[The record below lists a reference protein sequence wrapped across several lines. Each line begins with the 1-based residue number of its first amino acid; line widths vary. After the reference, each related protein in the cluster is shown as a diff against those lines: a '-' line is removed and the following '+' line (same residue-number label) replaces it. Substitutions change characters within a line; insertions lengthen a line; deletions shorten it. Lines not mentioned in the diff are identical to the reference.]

1 MTSERFVVLGLAHV
15 RSTWFA
21 QVSQWATAAA
31 LPVDFVKCVSL
42 DEVRARLASGRAF
55 SALLVDAGI
64 AGVDRDLVDLAARI
78 SCSTLLVDDGS
89 LRAEWAELGV
99 AAVLPAD
106 FDRQQFRTVLD
117 QHAHPIGT
125 VTTPAA
131 RSDAPPSEHPE
142 RWQGRLV
149 AVTGAGGTGSS
160 TMAMALAQGLGRDVR
175 NRSLVVLADL
185 ALDAD
190 QAMLHDARDIVP
202 GVQELVDAFRH
213 GSPPADEIRSLTFG
227 DGHPYRLL
235 LGLRRHR
242 DWSVLRPR
250 SFRAALDGLRA
261 AFTQV
266 VADIDPD
273 LEGEAQCGSID
284 VEERNLMS
292 RTVAAQADVVVVTAL
307 AGTQGLHRL
316 GRVLGDLRELG
327 VPDTRLL
334 PVVNRA
340 PRSPRARAEITRAL
354 ADLLAARHQP
364 DTPSALAS
372 PLFVTE
378 HRRID
383 AAIRDGLGVPSSL
396 AASVTAA
403 VGSLADRVAH
413 ESLRTT
419 GPDEPVAVRPG
430 SLGSWATSQEAT
442 G

>member
-15 RSTWFA
+15 RSNWFA

-31 LPVDFVKCVSL
+31 LPVDFIKCVSL

-64 AGVDRDLVDLAARI
+64 VGVDRDLVDLAAQI
-78 SCSTLLVDDGS
+78 SCTTLLVDDGS
-89 LRAEWAELGV
+89 LRSEWAELGV
-99 AAVLPAD
+99 ATVLPAN
-106 FDRQQFRTVLD
+106 FDRQQFRSVLD

-125 VTTPAA
+125 VTTSIPQGAEPAPA
-131 RSDAPPSEHPE
+131 QPSAW
-142 RWQGRLV
+142 RGRLI
-149 AVTGAGGTGSS
+149 AVTGAGGTGTS
-160 TMAMALAQGLGRDVR
+160 TVTMALAQGLGRDVR
-175 NRSLVVLADL
+175 NRSLVLLADL

-213 GSPPADEIRSLTFG
+213 GTPAADEIRTLTFG
-227 DGHPYRLL
+227 DGRPYRLL

-242 DWSVLRPR
+242 DWAVLRPR
-250 SFRAALDGLRA
+250 SFQAALDGLRS

-284 VEERNLMS
+284 VEERNLMA
-292 RTVAAQADVVVVTAL
+292 RTVASQADVVVVTAL
-307 AGTQGLHRL
+307 AGPQGVHRL
-316 GRVLGDLRELG
+316 ARVLGDLRELG

-340 PRSPRARAEITRAL
+340 PRSPRSRAEIARAL
-354 ADLLAARHQP
+354 ADLVATRRDP
-364 DTPSALAS
+364 DTVSALAS
-372 PLFVTE
+372 PLFVGE

-383 AAIRDGLGVPSSL
+383 AAIRDGLGVPSAL
-396 AASVTAA
+396 ASSITAA
-403 VGSLADRVAH
+403 VAGLTDRLALDDASVA
-413 ESLRTT
+413 
-419 GPDEPVAVRPG
+419 GAAEPVAVRPG
-430 SLGSWATSQEAT
+430 SLGSWATSQEAA

>member
-31 LPVDFVKCVSL
+31 LPVDFVKCVSI

-64 AGVDRDLVDLAARI
+64 VGVDRDLIDLAARI

-106 FDRQQFRTVLD
+106 FDRQQFRSVLD
-117 QHAHPIGT
+117 QHALPIGT
-125 VTTPAA
+125 VTTPSA
-131 RSDAPPSEHPE
+131 RSDSRPPDHPE

-149 AVTGAGGTGSS
+149 AVTGSGGTGSS

-175 NRSLVVLADL
+175 NRSLVLLADL

-213 GSPPADEIRSLTFG
+213 GSPPSEEIRALTFG
-227 DGHPYRLL
+227 DGHPYRVL

-250 SFRAALDGLRA
+250 SFRAALDGLRS

-273 LEGEAQCGSID
+273 LEGEAACGSID
-284 VEERNLMS
+284 VEERNLMA

-307 AGTQGLHRL
+307 AGPQGLHRL

-334 PVVNRA
+334 PIVNRA

-354 ADLLAARHQP
+354 ADLLAARSQP
-364 DTPSALAS
+364 DTVSALAS
-372 PLFVTE
+372 PLFVAE

-403 VGSLADRVAH
+403 VASLADRVAH
-413 ESLRTT
+413 EPRRATDP
-419 GPDEPVAVRPG
+419 GEPEAIRPG